1 MQALPLGSVS
11 KWISNLKTPISQD
24 LMNALH
30 LPTQRNFI
38 KTGLQGLTV
47 LRNFCAHGARIW
59 NCVFPVSF
67 MVDQTIPREL
77 NPQRLA
83 AALSLV
89 ELCLDRLDLNVEQ
102 FRTRRSAILAT
113 VPRWQHQ
120 LMGYPS
126 NYQN

>member
-1 MQALPLGSVS
+1 
-11 KWISNLKTPISQD
+11 
-24 LMNALH
+24 
-30 LPTQRNFI
+30 
-38 KTGLQGLTV
+38 
-47 LRNFCAHGARIW
+47 
-59 NCVFPVSF
+59 

-113 VPRWQHQ
+113 VPRWQLQ